1 MFLPFRSHVIKNS
14 LYFRVITLL
23 RGVRRRKGD
32 EIFINDE
39 KSQTLSVFKLH
50 KLQLFASDEK
60 KIKRKKNYFLSIFR
74 KKICYFVRPR
84 SIIVIYQKKEVVNVL
99 YAQKYMLK
107 EICANYPEINISDY
121 FNV

>member
-1 MFLPFRSHVIKNS
+1 MFLPFRSHVIKNP

-60 KIKRKKNYFLSIFR
+60 KNKEKEKLFLKHLPKKKLLFCTATFNYSDLPKKRS
-74 KKICYFVRPR
+74 
-84 SIIVIYQKKEVVNVL
+84 S
-99 YAQKYMLK
+99 
-107 EICANYPEINISDY
+107 
-121 FNV
+121 

>member
-60 KIKRKKNYFLSIFR
+60 K
-74 KKICYFVRPR
+74 
-84 SIIVIYQKKEVVNVL
+84 
-99 YAQKYMLK
+99 
-107 EICANYPEINISDY
+107 
-121 FNV
+121 